1 MTTTPATVL
10 HGSLLRTALRRLADL
25 LGDAAK
31 ARTRAPVPDGGD
43 MRALADLSDHL
54 LRDIGLVRDLGPRIE
69 SALRH
74 I

>member
-1 MTTTPATVL
+1 MTTTPDAVL
-10 HGSLLRTALRRLADL
+10 QGSLLRTALRRLADL

-54 LRDIGLVRDLGPRIE
+54 LRDIGLVRELGPR
-69 SALRH
+69 SDPAFRH